1 MPSIIAN
8 LPEEVV
14 SDLADTVDVA
24 TSIIGDVAGAAVTD
38 VVSIFDAIEDGS
50 IVSEIEGIPT
60 DIINGI
66 TNGWNGFTDEI
77 KTGYSDF
84 KCLFKPSDDPD
95 CASSSSAGF
104 CSMPASA
111 AASTTSDTA
120 AAASASAAA
129 AYTSDY
135 YASASSAAA
144 AYTSEYY
151 ASYYASVSSAAA
163 ASDTAATDTTT
174 PSTTQQ
180 QVNSQ
185 ALKTPLLIQSRVQS
199 RQFNPLRRY
208 NLLVREACLSSGRSP
223 TVWYWQHLLCS
234 DLHFVSSHPHG

>member
-1 MPSIIAN
+1 MAESSPY
-8 LPEEVV
+8 
-14 SDLADTVDVA
+14 
-24 TSIIGDVAGAAVTD
+24 
-38 VVSIFDAIEDGS
+38 GS
-50 IVSEIEGIPT
+50 IVSEISGIPT

-84 KCLFKPSDDPD
+84 TCLFKPSDDPD

-163 ASDTAATDTTT
+163 ASDTAATDITT
-174 PSTTQQ
+174 PSITQQ
-180 QVNSQ
+180 QVNSVG
-185 ALKTPLLIQSRVQS
+185 IQPYATKYS
-199 RQFNPLRRY
+199 QF
-208 NLLVREACLSSGRSP
+208 
-223 TVWYWQHLLCS
+223 YWWMT
-234 DLHFVSSHPHG
+234 

>member
-1 MPSIIAN
+1 MAESSPY
-8 LPEEVV
+8 
-14 SDLADTVDVA
+14 
-24 TSIIGDVAGAAVTD
+24 
-38 VVSIFDAIEDGS
+38 GS
-50 IVSEIEGIPT
+50 IVSEISGIPT

-77 KTGYSDF
+77 KTGFSDF
-84 KCLFKPSDDPD
+84 SCLFKPSDDPD

-135 YASASSAAA
+135 YAS
-144 AYTSEYY
+144 YH
-151 ASYYASVSSAAA
+151 ASVSSAAA

-180 QVNSQ
+180 QVNTQ
-185 ALKTPLLIQSRVQS
+185 PGAQDTTPNPVQS
-199 RQFNPLRRY
+199 TIPSVQSTPSIQPSSEGSMSFEWAKSNG
-208 NLLVREACLSSGRSP
+208 LVLAALAVFGLALCL
-223 TVWYWQHLLCS
+223 
-234 DLHFVSSHPHG
+234 

>member
-1 MPSIIAN
+1 MAESSPY
-8 LPEEVV
+8 
-14 SDLADTVDVA
+14 
-24 TSIIGDVAGAAVTD
+24 
-38 VVSIFDAIEDGS
+38 GS
-50 IVSEIEGIPT
+50 IVSEISGIPT

-135 YASASSAAA
+135 YAS
-144 AYTSEYY
+144 YH
-151 ASYYASVSSAAA
+151 ASVSSAAA